1 MCWCSSDNAAKWKE
15 VELTQSRVPPQ
26 ARLREKQ
33 LRTQEEDNITVA
45 ETLAVCIE
53 ILRRLRRNWRKT
65 ALFCCGLQAPA
76 SSDQDKLTRHSPG
89 GLTEA

>member
-1 MCWCSSDNAAKWKE
+1 MRNTVCWCSSDNAAKWKE
-15 VELTQSRVPPQ
+15 VELTQIRVPPQ

-53 ILRRLRRNWRKT
+53 ILRRWKLEEDRPLLLWPSGT
-65 ALFCCGLQAPA
+65 SLFRSG
-76 SSDQDKLTRHSPG
+76 
-89 GLTEA
+89 